1 MVVIGTKRLA
11 VINIET
17 LVWERLLS
25 SAVSAIKVG
34 TSNQLDTDMTDVTI
48 EALFMIFALELAI
61 RRRHG
66 LLLNWQLTTAA
77 LQEPVR

>member
-17 LVWERLLS
+17 LVWERLLT

-66 LLLNWQLTTAA
+66 LLLNW
-77 LQEPVR
+77 